1 MLSRLRGTLSHNLRI
16 EGRGTEERQTAMIGS
31 RVSKLMEHILH
42 MEMIFK
48 LCLLRKAKGVLENW
62 WGRRLHES
70 RAKDAQVFWKG
81 HLRSTIV
88 PEAGC

>member
-62 WGRRLHES
+62 WGASSS
-70 RAKDAQVFWKG
+70 REQ
-81 HLRSTIV
+81 SQ
-88 PEAGC
+88 GCTGILERTS